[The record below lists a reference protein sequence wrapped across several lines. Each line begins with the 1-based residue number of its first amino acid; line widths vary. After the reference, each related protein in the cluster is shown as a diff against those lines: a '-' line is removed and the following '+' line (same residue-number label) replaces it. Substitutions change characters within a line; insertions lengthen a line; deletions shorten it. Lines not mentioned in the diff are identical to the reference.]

1 MKILVIEDDEQVQ
14 KIIYKMLSPSGH
26 TIITANNGEEGIVK
40 MEENP
45 DTSIVIT
52 DLIMPKKE
60 GIETIVDIK
69 KTWPQV
75 GIIAISGGGIID
87 SQISLR
93 CAELLGATVALK
105 KPFSSGDL
113 LRAIES
119 IAAHNGENKVVSDVP
134 DKE

>member
-1 MKILVIEDDEQVQ
+1 MQILIIEDDEQVQ
-14 KIIYKMLSPSGH
+14 KIICEMLSLSGH
-26 TIITANNGEEGIVK
+26 TIVTANNGEDGIAK
-40 MEENP
+40 MADNP
-45 DTSIVIT
+45 DISIVIT
-52 DLIMPKKE
+52 DLFMPKKE
-60 GIETIVDIK
+60 GLETIVEIK
-69 KTWPQV
+69 KTWPKV

-93 CAELLGATVALK
+93 CAELLGAAVALK

-119 IAAHNGENKVVSDVP
+119 KAADNVENKVVFDVP